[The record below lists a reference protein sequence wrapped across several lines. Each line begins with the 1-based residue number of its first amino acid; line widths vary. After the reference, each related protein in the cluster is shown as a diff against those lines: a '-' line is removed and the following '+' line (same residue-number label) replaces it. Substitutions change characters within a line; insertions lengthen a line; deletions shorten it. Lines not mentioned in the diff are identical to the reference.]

1 MGNDKMKKINIVY
14 NSSLAMFKNMLSGV
28 INGTCDLDINTFLH
42 INVSMQNCVSS
53 SEELIEYIYDRPLKN
68 DEMIYSHCLNCGLLS
83 GIFAKWTDFSEDE
96 INDIMISGFLI
107 DFGLLLIPNE
117 IVMKNEKLTDLEFLH
132 IKGHPMK
139 AFQFLSDKNVPDT
152 VLKAILM
159 HHEKCDG
166 SGYPSKLKEN
176 QISRYAKLLSITD
189 TYEALTSDR
198 TYRSA
203 KNTFEAVQIMIQEKG
218 KYDSEML
225 SKILSKIALMQIGK
239 VATLS
244 DGKEG
249 KIIMINPNDVSK
261 PVLKTEQNE
270 IINLNLKKDLSI
282 VSCK

>member
-1 MGNDKMKKINIVY
+1 
-14 NSSLAMFKNMLSGV
+14 
-28 INGTCDLDINTFLH
+28 
-42 INVSMQNCVSS
+42 
-53 SEELIEYIYDRPLKN
+53 
-68 DEMIYSHCLNCGLLS
+68 
-83 GIFAKWTDFSEDE
+83 
-96 INDIMISGFLI
+96 
-107 DFGLLLIPNE
+107 
-117 IVMKNEKLTDLEFLH
+117 
-132 IKGHPMK
+132 
-139 AFQFLSDKNVPDT
+139 
-152 VLKAILM
+152 M

-203 KNTFEAVQIMIQEKG
+203 KNTFEAVQIMIQEKE

-225 SKILSKIALMQIGK
+225 SKILSTIALMQIGK
-239 VATLS
+239 KATLS